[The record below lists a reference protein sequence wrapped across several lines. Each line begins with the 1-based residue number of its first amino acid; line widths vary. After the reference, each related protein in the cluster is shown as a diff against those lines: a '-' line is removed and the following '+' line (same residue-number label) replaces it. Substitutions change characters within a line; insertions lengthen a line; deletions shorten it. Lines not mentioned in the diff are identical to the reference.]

1 MAKAWTAAKRGR
13 RIHPLT
19 VLNYLLLLGL
29 FVITLYPFWYVV
41 VMALSSSS
49 SVTSYKVLFL
59 PENFT
64 LSNIQYVIST
74 PDFFQIYANTGF
86 VVIVGTLCSLLATLL
101 LSYGLTQN
109 VLGIRVVR
117 LLVLFT
123 MLFSGGMIPTY
134 LIVRETGLLNNLWS
148 LILPGLVSPFN
159 TFRLVNALKSLP
171 PSLSESAELDG
182 AGTLRILFRII
193 LPLSLPTMAT
203 LLLFYAVA
211 YWNKYF
217 SAILYVPKR
226 ENWVLQVLL
235 RQILINDDQG
245 SVGGGTTDTLVAQMG
260 VTLKMA
266 TVVTAVIP
274 IMLVYPFV
282 QKYFIKGVM
291 VGAVKE

>member
-1 MAKAWTAAKRGR
+1 M
-13 RIHPLT
+13 
-19 VLNYLLLLGL
+19 
-29 FVITLYPFWYVV
+29 
-41 VMALSSSS
+41 
-49 SVTSYKVLFL
+49 
-59 PENFT
+59 
-64 LSNIQYVIST
+64 
-74 PDFFQIYANTGF
+74 
-86 VVIVGTLCSLLATLL
+86 VIVGTLCSLLATLL

-159 TFRLVNALKSLP
+159 TFLLVNALKSLP

>member
-1 MAKAWTAAKRGR
+1 
-13 RIHPLT
+13 
-19 VLNYLLLLGL
+19 
-29 FVITLYPFWYVV
+29 
-41 VMALSSSS
+41 
-49 SVTSYKVLFL
+49 
-59 PENFT
+59 
-64 LSNIQYVIST
+64 
-74 PDFFQIYANTGF
+74 
-86 VVIVGTLCSLLATLL
+86 
-101 LSYGLTQN
+101 
-109 VLGIRVVR
+109 
-117 LLVLFT
+117 
-123 MLFSGGMIPTY
+123 
-134 LIVRETGLLNNLWS
+134 
-148 LILPGLVSPFN
+148 
-159 TFRLVNALKSLP
+159 
-171 PSLSESAELDG
+171 
-182 AGTLRILFRII
+182 
-193 LPLSLPTMAT
+193 MAT

>member
-123 MLFSGGMIPTY
+123 MLFSAAMIPTY
-134 LIVRETGLLNNLWS
+134 LIVR
-148 LILPGLVSPFN
+148 
-159 TFRLVNALKSLP
+159 
-171 PSLSESAELDG
+171 
-182 AGTLRILFRII
+182 
-193 LPLSLPTMAT
+193 
-203 LLLFYAVA
+203 
-211 YWNKYF
+211 
-217 SAILYVPKR
+217 
-226 ENWVLQVLL
+226 
-235 RQILINDDQG
+235 
-245 SVGGGTTDTLVAQMG
+245 
-260 VTLKMA
+260 
-266 TVVTAVIP
+266 
-274 IMLVYPFV
+274 
-282 QKYFIKGVM
+282 
-291 VGAVKE
+291 